1 MDSQKVA
8 DWVQIATGVALLVGL
23 GLVVWELSQSRDV
36 ATAQLSSDGTDQYLQ
51 SVVVK
56 MGENPAAAF
65 VKACHD
71 PQSLSDEDLV
81 VLDAYFTILATVP
94 LRAYNITDI
103 SGLYEER
110 WVDLA
115 RPVFPLILRSVSGRT
130 WWANERR
137 FYPPEIGSF
146 VDSFAEGLP
155 SNNECWIA
163 NWRTRIQQASSR

>member
-51 SVVVK
+51 SAVPR
-56 MGENPAAAF
+56 MGENPAAALA
-65 VKACHD
+65 KACHD
-71 PQSLSDEDLV
+71 PQSLSDEELV
-81 VLDAYFTILATVP
+81 VLDAYFTVLAAVP
-94 LRAYNITDI
+94 LRAYLITER
-103 SGLYEER
+103 SGLYEGR

-115 RPVFPLILRSVSGRT
+115 RSMFPLILRSVSGRT

-137 FYPPEIGSF
+137 FYPRAIGNL
-146 VDSFAEGLP
+146 VDSFAESLP

-163 NWRTRIQQASSR
+163 NWRTRIQQASTP